1 MSHRNLGI
9 KGMAREVAEAQ
20 EWVSTVME
28 TPWEGT
34 FEEYLKDGQ
43 VRRTL
48 LERPPTTGA
57 NTRTRRHPAPDWF
70 GMSPCG
76 PSGSWGASVGV
87 PRLAQPRG
95 SQLGE

>member
-9 KGMAREVAEAQ
+9 KGMAREVAEVQ

-48 LERPPTTGA
+48 LKRPPATSTNA
-57 NTRTRRHPAPDWF
+57 RTRRHPAPECF
-70 GMSPCG
+70 GISPCG
-76 PSGSWGASVGV
+76 QSGRVGASVGV
-87 PRLAQPRG
+87 PQLAQPRG
-95 SQLGE
+95 SHLGE